1 MSETVIYISK
11 RCPHCRTLLMKV
23 QQREDIKGT
32 IRISSIDDEPFPN
45 AIKNVPSMIAEGVI
59 YEASEIFRMLEE
71 SEPSRRSSG
80 GPQGQPQGKPQG
92 KPQGQPQGQAKE
104 SSDDMYSGY
113 CENGSCLA
121 FSSLDD
127 SGGENEYAGQFAPLD
142 HTTNSINVSDDGYKK
157 SSGIDNDYERM
168 MKERGELTNN
178 QQIR

>member
-11 RCPHCRTLLMKV
+11 RCPHCINLLMKI

-71 SEPSRRSSG
+71 SEPSRRG
-80 GPQGQPQGKPQG
+80 GGHQGQAQRQA
-92 KPQGQPQGQAKE
+92 QGQAQGQAKE

-157 SSGIDNDYERM
+157 SSGIDNEYERM

>member
-11 RCPHCRTLLMKV
+11 RCPHCRNLLMKI

-45 AIKNVPSMIAEGVI
+45 AIKNVPSMISEGVI
-59 YEASEIFRMLEE
+59 YEAGEIFRMLEE
-71 SEPSRRSSG
+71 SDPGRRG
-80 GPQGQPQGKPQG
+80 GNQGQA
-92 KPQGQPQGQAKE
+92 QPQGQAKE

-142 HTTNSINVSDDGYKK
+142 HTDNSVNASDDGYKEC
-157 SSGIDNDYERM
+157 GIDIDYERM

>member
-11 RCPHCRTLLMKV
+11 RCPHCRNLLMKI

-71 SEPSRRSSG
+71 SDPGRRG
-80 GPQGQPQGKPQG
+80 GNPRQR
-92 KPQGQPQGQAKE
+92 QGQPQGQPQSKD

-127 SGGENEYAGQFAPLD
+127 SSGENEYAGQFAPLD
-142 HTTNSINVSDDGYKK
+142 HTDNSVNVSDDGYKK
-157 SSGIDNDYERM
+157 SSGIDSEYERM

-178 QQIR
+178 HQIR